1 MRHFFIM
8 LFALSVTVSFGQ
20 NDWQNTG
27 RYENDNS
34 KVEIKPVAVFMGNS
48 ITDNWARFD
57 PDFFTQHNFLGR
69 GISGQVTSQML
80 VRFRSDVINLHPKY
94 VVILAGINDIAQ
106 NQGYISVQHIFEN
119 IVSMAELARCNKI
132 KPVLC
137 TLVPADVIP
146 WNKEIE
152 PKPLVAE
159 LNDLIRNYAKANKL
173 ILVDFFEGMANDN
186 AGIKDEYR
194 DDRKDAVH
202 PGLGGYKF
210 MESEVLKALS
220 M

>member
-1 MRHFFIM
+1 MRHIFVL
-8 LFALSVTVSFGQ
+8 LFALCVTASFAQ

-27 RYENDNS
+27 RYEKDNAAVTS
-34 KVEIKPVAVFMGNS
+34 KPVAVFIGNS

-57 PDFFTQHNFLGR
+57 PEFFTEHNFLGR

-80 VRFRSDVINLHPKY
+80 VRFRSDVINLSPQY

-119 IVSMAELARCNKI
+119 IVSMAELAKCNKI

-146 WNKEIE
+146 WRKEIA
-152 PKPLVAE
+152 PVPLVAE
-159 LNDLIRNYAKANKL
+159 LNDLIRNYAKANKF
-173 ILVDFFEGMANDN
+173 ILVDFFNGMADSN

-194 DDRKDAVH
+194 DERKDAVH

-210 MESEVLKALS
+210 MEAEVLKALK
-220 M
+220 

>member
-1 MRHFFIM
+1 MKHIFTT
-8 LFALSVTVSFGQ
+8 LLALCVISSFGQ

-27 RYENDNS
+27 RYEKDNMN
-34 KVEIKPVAVFMGNS
+34 VLNKPVAVFMGNS

-57 PDFFTQHNFLGR
+57 PEFFSEHNFIGR

-80 VRFRSDVINLHPKY
+80 VRFRSDVINLSPKY

-137 TLVPADVIP
+137 TLVPADIIP
-146 WNKEIE
+146 WNKKVD

-159 LNDLIRNYAKANKL
+159 LNALIRDYAKANKL
-173 ILVDFFEGMANDN
+173 PLVDYFAGMTDQN
-186 AGIKDEYR
+186 AGILDEYR
-194 DDRKDAVH
+194 NETKDAVH

-210 MESEVLKALS
+210 MEAEVLKVLK
-220 M
+220 